1 MLNTPIKKIRNLR
14 LSSPR
19 SPSSPVRYPSMSDLP
34 APQDRM
40 FENMVDKGYSQ
51 TFSNSVLQE
60 LDLRAQEI
68 SGQIEPSPERRE
80 RRKRYSGAHKPLFQK
95 MESISSHYAASRNRS
110 SPRHDGSATKKRRT
124 LNGPEEVFGKENESP
139 LRRKNETE
147 QKIEKVSLGQGPTL
161 APPAAAQWSNDKI
174 RGNAFNGG
182 KDSRTEMGA
191 FSGHFKSPTHSPT
204 HSPMH
209 SPETEHSPSRFTRIS
224 PSKGHMNLNSLLGDD
239 MDTEE
244 PKEERV
250 FAKPMPKQRQ
260 SSLQLAGVA
269 PGLQKKPS
277 SASLRSQTPQ
287 NTPSFKTPT
296 LQNKPSIP
304 SLQKKPSIPS
314 LQKKSSIPTLQKK
327 SSIPT
332 LQQKPSTSSLQ
343 KSPTCRSLRQ
353 PEKYQALQKKPSA
366 SNLQKPTNLQKKPS
380 SASLKPSGSRN
391 FTIPQPFSLYDRP
404 TVSSSQKTLSKEN
417 GRSPS
422 GMSLS
427 SMNSDVSQ
435 RSLSKFQKFK
445 SRFA

>member
-14 LSSPR
+14 LLLPR
-19 SPSSPVRYPSMSDLP
+19 LPLLPVRYPSMSDLP

-68 SGQIEPSPERRE
+68 SGQIEPLPERRE
-80 RRKRYSGAHKPLFQK
+80 RRKRYLGAHKPLFQK
-95 MESISSHYAASRNRS
+95 MESISSHYAASRNRQL
-110 SPRHDGSATKKRRT
+110 PRHDGSATKKRRT
-124 LNGPEEVFGKENESP
+124 LNGPEEVFGKENELP
-139 LRRKNETE
+139 LRRKNEIE
-147 QKIEKVSLGQGPTL
+147 QKIEKVLLGQGPTL
-161 APPAAAQWSNDKI
+161 APPAPVQQMWTNKGNGFGND
-174 RGNAFNGG
+174 G
-182 KDSRTEMGA
+182 KDSTTAMGA

-204 HSPMH
+204 HSTMH
-209 SPETEHSPSRFTRIS
+209 SPEKEHSPSRFTRIS

-244 PKEERV
+244 PREERV

-269 PGLQKKPS
+269 PGLHKKPS
-277 SASLRSQTPQ
+277 LASLRLQTPQ

-304 SLQKKPSIPS
+304 SLQKKPSIPT
-314 LQKKSSIPTLQKK
+314 LQKKLSIPTLQKK
-327 SSIPT
+327 LSIPS
-332 LQQKPSTSSLQ
+332 LQQKPLTHLLQ
-343 KSPTCRSLRQ
+343 KLPTSRSLRQ

-404 TVSSSQKTLSKEN
+404 TVLSSQKTLSKEN